1 MKFFIKRLP
10 ITKIQLPLKVGYN
23 KLETKY
29 ASVTTLN
36 NMKNLQYQL
45 GAE

>member
-1 MKFFIKRLP
+1 MCAMKFFIKR
-10 ITKIQLPLKVGYN
+10 QLPLKVGYN

-29 ASVTTLN
+29 TSVTTLN